1 MKTEVIK
8 VESKACKESRCVKIS
23 RVFPTDLNDH
33 NTLFGGKLMA
43 YIDDIASISAARHS
57 RAEVVT
63 ASTDSVDFLAPIRQ
77 SDSVCLASYVTW
89 TGTSSMEVFV
99 KVIAEDLKT
108 GDRIV
113 AATAFLTF
121 VALDDDGK
129 PVPVP
134 KVIPETEEEEKLY
147 ESAPL
152 RAEFRKRHRIESKSL
167 ASHLTVHKFWDEATL

>member
-1 MKTEVIK
+1 VDAKP
-8 VESKACKESRCVKIS
+8 CKESRCVKIS

-43 YIDDIASISAARHS
+43 YIDDIASISAARHA

-63 ASTDSVDFLAPIRQ
+63 ASTDSVDFLHPIRQ

-99 KVIAEDLKT
+99 KVVAENLKT
-108 GDRIV
+108 GERKI

-121 VALDDDGK
+121 VALDENGK
-129 PVPVP
+129 PCPVP
-134 KVIPETEEEEKLY
+134 KVIPETEEEKLLY
-147 ESAPL
+147 ETAPK
-152 RAEFRKRHRIESKSL
+152 RAELRKLHRDESKRL
-167 ASHLTVHKFWDEATL
+167 AANLKLEKFWDWTN